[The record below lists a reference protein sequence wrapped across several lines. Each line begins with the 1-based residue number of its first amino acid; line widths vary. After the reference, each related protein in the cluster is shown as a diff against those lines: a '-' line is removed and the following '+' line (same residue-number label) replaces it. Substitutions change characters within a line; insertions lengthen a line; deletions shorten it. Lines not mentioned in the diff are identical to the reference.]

1 MPGRALIV
9 VALAGV
15 AAGCGRSG
23 GGPAPQPVVVAAEP
37 EKPVPAVAALVPS
50 AVAVQ
55 PTAKPQPP
63 AEPFR
68 FPGDAGGKKVAAALA
83 PTAPPAPPLPGGG
96 GPRPRTT
103 ELDRGEVP
111 PPPVMAAVPPL
122 PPPASKPPR
131 LTPPPERVPAD
142 LGRLAAEDP
151 AKVRLP
157 ERSRARGEAAANAA
171 APDLPSLA
179 RQLPDRAPTDDPT
192 AEIAAA
198 RAVLTALPLPVP
210 AGWFARFGIPDPFEF
225 AAQMR
230 GKTAADGELGTRPV
244 TVPPDKP

>member
-1 MPGRALIV
+1 MPGRKLIV
-9 VALAGV
+9 VAALAGL
-15 AAGCGRSG
+15 AGCGRSG
-23 GGPAPQPVVVAAEP
+23 GGPAPQPQAVVAAEP

-55 PTAKPQPP
+55 PVAKPQPP

-68 FPGDAGGKKVAAALA
+68 FPDDAGGKKVSATLA
-83 PTAPPAPPLPGGG
+83 PAAPPAPPLPGGG

-111 PPPVMAAVPPL
+111 PPPVTATVPPL
-122 PPPASKPPR
+122 PLPVARPPR
-131 LTPPPERVPAD
+131 PTPPPERVPAD

-151 AKVRLP
+151 SKVRLP
-157 ERSRARGEAAANAA
+157 ERPRARGEVAANAA
-171 APDLPSLA
+171 SPDLPPLT

-210 AGWFARFGIPDPFEF
+210 AGWFAKFGIPDPFEF

-230 GKTAADGELGTRPV
+230 GKTAADGELGTKPV
-244 TVPPDKP
+244 TIPPDK